1 MLKKAPSIGVGAA
14 HYLVSFSGGDQLS
27 NGVCDIDIADGYR
40 PKLDRHGH
48 AESLCFTG
56 SRRTDRQWLRD
67 CLSQACARYC
77 LLVQE
82 KGDAGLS
89 FPLFIALLE
98 WTTLPRWKMRSERK
112 SKKNLLPLQAGDVP
126 DTYAD
131 VDDLVKQFN
140 YKPATRVEDGI
151 NRFVAWYRDYFKVE
165 K

>member
-1 MLKKAPSIGVGAA
+1 
-14 HYLVSFSGGDQLS
+14 
-27 NGVCDIDIADGYR
+27 
-40 PKLDRHGH
+40 
-48 AESLCFTG
+48 
-56 SRRTDRQWLRD
+56 
-67 CLSQACARYC
+67 
-77 LLVQE
+77 
-82 KGDAGLS
+82 
-89 FPLFIALLE
+89 
-98 WTTLPRWKMRSERK
+98 MRSERK